1 MEMLNKVFS
10 LLHTGLKLFLQ
21 LLDAVARGGPTIHHA
36 IVEVLVI
43 VLLVLESERLIRY
56 LA

>member
-1 MEMLNKVFS
+1 METLNKVFS

-21 LLDAVARGGPTIHHA
+21 LMDAIARGGPTIHHA
-36 IVEVLVI
+36 VVEVLLI
-43 VLLVLESERLIRY
+43 VLLVLEAERLIRY